1 MPSSCVPSNIQ
12 YSSIL
17 SIDHWMCCSLFC
29 SQGCSTCLHAPHWKV
44 RLSSLVEPM
53 VMQTI
58 SRCGLLTPP
67 RQSKYFGACALLKPA
82 VTIKCAN
89 IWQVVV
95 RARPS
100 SSDEAGQREAIHVH
114 DTKTLSFTS
123 SGEESRVSFD
133 YAADGHVSQLQF
145 FRGICTSVTSLH
157 LLCLPIFICC
167 V

>member
-1 MPSSCVPSNIQ
+1 MLD
-12 YSSIL
+12 L
-17 SIDHWMCCSLFC
+17 S
-29 SQGCSTCLHAPHWKV
+29 
-44 RLSSLVEPM
+44 
-53 VMQTI
+53 
-58 SRCGLLTPP
+58 
-67 RQSKYFGACALLKPA
+67 ACASLEGQALEPCGTHGDADNIKVWPFHASKAVKISWCLCSLKPA

-89 IWQVVV
+89 ILQVVV

-114 DTKTLSFTS
+114 DTKTLGFTS

-145 FRGICTSVTSLH
+145 FRGKCTCVTSLH

-167 V
+167 VS